1 VAETTSKFQ
10 GILEQL
16 KKIVK
21 DSEIMKED
29 DRNWPMPDKVGRQ
42 ELEARISISSLHIII
57 AVALLLHCVHGDC

>member
-1 VAETTSKFQ
+1 MRYALFFLQ

-16 KKIVK
+16 KKVVK

-42 ELEARISISSLHIII
+42 ELEVSLETADAFRFLDSS
-57 AVALLLHCVHGDC
+57 G